1 MPATPVV
8 YPKGFS
14 RLDALPGSLGK
25 VSLCAAVML
34 GIAAYVNL
42 RRWLARRATASA
54 ATEGEALMAKWG
66 QRKGAPKE
74 AIHSGRPRG
83 AGAFSAGRVS
93 AGGSSTAGGG
103 FGSNDGKVA
112 VAGLSIGAE
121 EVAAAGSA
129 PPSQR
134 PLLPP
139 RNYFT
144 IRASMHVKRHS
155 AKLMEW
161 YDAQLGIQVPFSPV
175 FFELKQE
182 ERQAPLI
189 LLNFRTVRESAH
201 RMAVTIEELYERE
214 GEAAYS
220 EASLR
225 RIADCANILAQTTAR
240 IGSKDYPVAEYCY
253 VDEHQSMN
261 FVFSAF
267 VVHERLAVTVQY
279 VAPTRA
285 RSVMPTAVY
294 DIVRLLAF
302 ATPSPSPSYLLVSEP
317 RLGLGYHLPL
327 DFLVHEGLAESDG
340 IEDRLFTSAMSTG
353 CGGPMPAYPGG
364 VTALR
369 QHTRGAEDANGSA
382 YSPYRDPSYYAGYGG
397 DADDDGVWMVPYAT
411 AMSRGG
417 RRMGLIT
424 SYEPA
429 NIATAAG
436 FPHGADN
443 AETGMGGSG
452 VPYVWR
458 RYLEQQVC
466 KAVRQLGLVLGSS
479 GDSRAPQVVF
489 QGHDPAHPPSQQT
502 LLVEPYPLSIALNG
516 NFCAG
521 DDVREEESDAVAPV
535 TAFSLFRE
543 VRVDANSAYLTL
555 VPDALESGATAAAAA
570 AARSR
575 ASAGAADSIAGT
587 VKAYWSAFYV
597 PVGGA
602 CVSFH
607 FIASAL
613 RHASTEFVSFCAAV
627 MNSVS
632 LGNHYGQCVSVLY
645 CNTRHDVLPFRLSL
659 PPTGMATVEE
669 PMLADP
675 LCVVQATYGVE
686 KVGVT
691 VRVFP
696 LFTSTT
702 SSAEDGG
709 SGGGSVGGGA
719 AVTAAADGRPPT
731 PCKVF
736 PSRPVAERRG
746 TRQRSLL
753 RQLQYMIRY
762 YLSQYPGG
770 VHVVSQERTT
780 MNSMPAIRVCFKPL
794 WYAGDAEEGGTQHT
808 GGGGGSAVPPGP
820 SVACWEESGGG
831 GGSSQVTSDW
841 AGARDALLEE
851 EVGQLNPFAQYFPPP
866 PPPACYLWGQQQQ
879 PRSASPPAGT
889 IGRANVPVTAS
900 SLQKAAATGTA
911 AIGSEE
917 ASARDD
923 HESRPFYGPRGDES
937 QRSQGELD
945 DPLRVAI
952 AVCCEGNAF
961 LFQASASE
969 YTLGMSMQAVQTLAT
984 YLTLIPRSN

>member
-1 MPATPVV
+1 MSDTPVALH
-8 YPKGFS
+8 PRALS
-14 RLDALPGSLGK
+14 RLDALPGTLGK
-25 VSLCAAVML
+25 VSLCAATML
-34 GIAAYVNL
+34 GIASYVNV
-42 RRWLARRATASA
+42 RRWLARRAA
-54 ATEGEALMAKWG
+54 AAEAAEDEAVMVKWG
-66 QRKGAPKE
+66 QRKGASKE
-74 AIHSGRPRG
+74 TTPGGRPRG
-83 AGAFSAGRVS
+83 GCA
-93 AGGSSTAGGG
+93 STAGGG
-103 FGSNDGKVA
+103 SVGVDTTTAGGIGSNDGKVV
-112 VAGLSIGAE
+112 VAGSSGDADRV
-121 EVAAAGSA
+121 VAAGPAS
-129 PPSQR
+129 PSLR
-134 PLLPP
+134 PQLPP

-144 IRASMHVKRHS
+144 VRASMHVKRHS

-161 YDAQLGIQVPFSPV
+161 YDAQLGIQLPFSPV

-189 LLNFRTVRESAH
+189 LLTFRTVREPAH
-201 RMAVTIEELYERE
+201 RMAVTVEELYERQT
-214 GEAAYS
+214 AAVYS

-225 RIADCANILAQTTAR
+225 RIADCANILGQTTTR

-253 VDEHQSMN
+253 VDEHERMS

-294 DIVRLLAF
+294 DILRLLAF

-353 CGGPMPAYPGG
+353 GGGSLPIYPGG
-364 VTALR
+364 VTAPQ
-369 QHTRGAEDANGSA
+369 QHTRGAAGANGAA
-382 YSPYRDPSYYAGYGG
+382 YPPYCSPSYYTEHGG
-397 DADDDGVWMVPYAT
+397 EGDDEGVWMVPYAT

-429 NIATAAG
+429 DFATAAG
-436 FPHGADN
+436 FPHGGGG
-443 AETGMGGSG
+443 AETGTGGSG
-452 VPYVWR
+452 VPYACR

-479 GDSRAPQVVF
+479 GDICAPQVAF
-489 QGHDPAHPPSQQT
+489 QGHDAARPPSQQT

-521 DDVREEESDAVAPV
+521 DDVREEDSDAVALV

-555 VPDALESGATAAAAA
+555 VPDALESAATAAA

-575 ASAGAADSIAGT
+575 SSTGATDPIAGT

-597 PVGGA
+597 PVGTA

-613 RHASTEFVSFCAAV
+613 RHSSTEFVSFCATV

-632 LGNHYGQCVSVLY
+632 LGNHYGQSVSVLY

-702 SSAEDGG
+702 SSAEDG
-709 SGGGSVGGGA
+709 SGGGGGGGGA
-719 AVTAAADGRPPT
+719 AATAATDERPPT
-731 PCKVF
+731 PSKAL
-736 PSRPVAERRG
+736 PPRPVAERRG
-746 TRQRSLL
+746 TRQRSMF

-770 VHVVSQERTT
+770 VRVVSQERTT
-780 MNSMPAIRVCFKPL
+780 MNSMPAVRVCFKPL
-794 WYAGDAEEGGTQHT
+794 WYTGDAEEGGAQHT
-808 GGGGGSAVPPGP
+808 GGGGGSGVPPASSATSWDEG
-820 SVACWEESGGG
+820 GGFGG
-831 GGSSQVTSDW
+831 GGSSHVTSNW
-841 AGARDALLEE
+841 VGARDALLEE

-866 PPPACYLWGQQQQ
+866 PPPASYLWGQQQQ
-879 PRSASPPAGT
+879 SRSASPPFGT
-889 IGRANVPVTAS
+889 TGKASIPVTAA
-900 SLQKAAATGTA
+900 SLRKAAAAGA
-911 AIGSEE
+911 AE
-917 ASARDD
+917 ASVKDD
-923 HESRPFYGPRGDES
+923 HESHPFYGPRGDEF
-937 QRSQGELD
+937 QRSQEELD
-945 DPLRVAI
+945 DPLRVAV

-969 YTLGMSMQAVQTLAT
+969 YTLGMSVQAVQTLAT
-984 YLTLIPRSN
+984 YLAPIPRSN